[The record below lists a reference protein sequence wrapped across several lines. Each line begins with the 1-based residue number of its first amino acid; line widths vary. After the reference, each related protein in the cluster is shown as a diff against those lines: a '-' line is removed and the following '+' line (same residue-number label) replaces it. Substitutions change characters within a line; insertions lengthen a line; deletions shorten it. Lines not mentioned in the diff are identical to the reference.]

1 MKTGIFLSAALLL
14 GAVPATAQDAPLPE
28 AAQAMLDAAIATGKA
43 DTVKAVVESARTAFP
58 NSAAR
63 IDAIQADFLAEQR
76 AQAAEQAAREER
88 ALRQAGLF
96 DNWSG
101 EGQVG
106 GFHSSGNNDEIGV
119 TTALRL
125 EREGIDW
132 EHRLRFS
139 ADYRR
144 GDGITTREQYL
155 AMYEPRYQ
163 ISQRLFAFGLA
174 RFDSDNRQG
183 FDARYSASGG
193 FGYKLVDTDD
203 MELSIKAGPAYRIT
217 EFNDGTTRS
226 RLAGLF
232 GLDYD
237 WQITDSIKFTQDANS
252 TVETGGEV
260 LVIVDGS
267 NTSLSAI
274 SGLEAGIADNL
285 TARVSY
291 AMEYESNPPGSAENL
306 DTLTRFSLIYG
317 F

>member
-1 MKTGIFLSAALLL
+1 MAI
-14 GAVPATAQDAPLPE
+14 GAPACAQEAPLPD
-28 AAQAMLDAAIATGKA
+28 AAQAMLDAAIATG
-43 DTVKAVVESARTAFP
+43 DEKAVEAVVQSARTAFP
-58 NSAAR
+58 DSSAR
-63 IDAIQADFLAEQR
+63 IEEMRQVFLADRR
-76 AQAAEQAAREER
+76 AAAAEQTQREREE
-88 ALRQAGLF
+88 LRQAGLF

-101 EGQVG
+101 EGQIG
-106 GFHSSGNNDEIGV
+106 GFHSSGNNDEVGV
-119 TTALRL
+119 TAALRL
-125 EREGIDW
+125 ERAGIDW

-144 GDGITTREQYL
+144 GDDVTTREQYL
-155 AMYEPRYQ
+155 AIYEPRYQ
-163 ISQRLFAFGLA
+163 ISESLFAYGLA
-174 RFDSDNRQG
+174 SFDSDNRQG

-193 FGYKLVDTDD
+193 LGYTLIETDS
-203 MELSIKAGPAYRIT
+203 MELSIKAGPAYRVT
-217 EFNDGTTRS
+217 EFKDGTTRS

-260 LVIVDGS
+260 LIIVDGS
-267 NTSLSAI
+267 NTSLSAV
-274 SGLEAGIADNL
+274 SGLEAGISDNL

-291 AMEYESNPPGSAENL
+291 TMEYESNPAGVAEKL